1 MFLKGDVMKAYALY
15 NKNEEI
21 RAKSS
26 SGGVFYELAKTI
38 INQNG
43 VVFGARFD
51 SEWNVVH
58 SYAEDLEGVKVFLGS
73 KYAQSSVGNC
83 YKDVKKFLVA
93 GRLCLFS
100 GTPCQVA
107 GLKSFLGKE
116 YNNLLTVDF
125 ICHGVPSRSVWR
137 EYVKYR
143 SNTDKI
149 KRITFRD
156 KTMGWEKYALTLQGD
171 NSCIYSEKFTEDIYM
186 KGFIQDIYL
195 RPSCYNCAFKGVE
208 RKSDITLADYWG
220 IQSDLPEMFDDNGTS
235 FIMIH
240 SESGDKILKEI
251 EKNFV
256 YKEINS
262 EKPLSHN
269 PSALYSAK
277 LPKKRAEFFENGTID
292 FGLLEKLTKQSF
304 TKKLTLRILNK
315 VKSIIKKLIR
325 YEKWRGAK

>member
-1 MFLKGDVMKAYALY
+1 MRAYAVY
-15 NKNEEI
+15 NKNDEI

-73 KYAQSSVGNC
+73 KYAQSAVGTC
-83 YKDVKKFLVA
+83 YKDVKKFLEA

-125 ICHGVPSRSVWR
+125 ICHGVPSRLVWR
-137 EYVKYR
+137 EYVK
-143 SNTDKI
+143 NIGKNDEI
-149 KRITFRD
+149 KCISFRD
-156 KTMGWEKYALTLQGD
+156 KTEGWLSFSMKFEYKDGSVYRKNLNEDLFMQG
-171 NSCIYSEKFTEDIYM
+171 FL
-186 KGFIQDIYL
+186 QDIYL
-195 RPSCYNCAFKGVE
+195 RPSCYSCAFKGVD

-220 IQSDLPEMFDDNGTS
+220 VQLDCSEMFDDKGTS
-235 FIMIH
+235 FVMAHTELAKEYWNEIKDNIFS
-240 SESGDKILKEI
+240 SEIDPQKPIL
-251 EKNFV
+251 
-256 YKEINS
+256 YNS
-262 EKPLSHN
+262 A
-269 PSALYSAK
+269 ALYSAK

-325 YEKWRGAK
+325 YEKWRGAR